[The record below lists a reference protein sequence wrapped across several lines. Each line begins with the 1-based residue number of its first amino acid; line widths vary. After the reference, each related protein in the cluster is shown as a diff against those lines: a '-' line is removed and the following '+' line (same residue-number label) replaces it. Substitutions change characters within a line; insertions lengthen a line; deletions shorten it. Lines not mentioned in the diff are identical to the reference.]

1 MTSYRPVA
9 PELAS
14 RITSAVTA
22 QQQLR
27 AARTPSHDDTGASQ
41 QEHESLLRQVEDI
54 LAEHKGALQ
63 GVAIE
68 VLYITRTIVD
78 AAGPRDARR
87 WSGQVAFPGG
97 KKQGTE
103 TGLATAC
110 RECREEVA
118 LDLQSPEFVLLGC
131 LSTRKAKADMAL
143 SAFVFL
149 HAAGTA
155 ELRPEPH
162 EVAGGRGCG
171 LAIRGVRLASAPSHK
186 RMVFGV

>member
-78 AAGPRDARR
+78 AAGPREVLREPRCKRLRAAHARGPARAGPRARGGCDAA
-87 WSGQVAFPGG
+87 SEPADALEMKPQSSQAPTSTPTLV
-97 KKQGTE
+97 
-103 TGLATAC
+103 
-110 RECREEVA
+110 RER
-118 LDLQSPEFVLLGC
+118 
-131 LSTRKAKADMAL
+131 
-143 SAFVFL
+143 
-149 HAAGTA
+149 
-155 ELRPEPH
+155 EPH
-162 EVAGGRGCG
+162 ERTEPPFK
-171 LAIRGVRLASAPSHK
+171 PSE
-186 RMVFGV
+186 